1 LADLDEQQLTDL
13 IDQEAGYEPSEP
25 EDPKR
30 PRIQRGSVI
39 ELAEAYKGNVL
50 ELTAR
55 YGGSTRLAES
65 LTNNPIVSRQAQAA
79 AADEIPSRS
88 RRLQPHAFP
97 PVPSPLSSR
106 PWSSSHGN
114 NNS

>member
-13 IDQEAGYEPSEP
+13 IDQEAGYEPTEP
-25 EDPKR
+25 DDPRR
-30 PRIQRGSVI
+30 PRSQRGSVI
-39 ELAEAYKGNVL
+39 ELAEAYKGRVL

-65 LTNNPIVSRQAQAA
+65 LTDNPIVSRQDQAA
-79 AADEIPSRS
+79 ASDEIPSSS

-97 PVPSPLSSR
+97 PVPSTLSSQ
-106 PWSSSHGN
+106 P
-114 NNS
+114 